1 MLSNSIRNT
10 INSKRGVSSFSNSY
24 SFLLDGVNEYLD
36 IPNADLSGILQG
48 NVQKSITFV
57 FYYTGGAYPAL
68 WSNGATVNN
77 RGMYFGL
84 NDSTGLV
91 FMQYHNTGGSLKTL
105 SSTGAFVLINTWN
118 VLTFNIDTTN
128 GSTVMLNGVDAT
140 GTDDT
145 TGNNVKANSDDFSI
159 GKGGVAGLNYFMG
172 YMNQVSINKI
182 LTLSEHT
189 DLYNGLKPKNPQ
201 ALFGVDNHLFFN
213 PDNSGSTA
221 QFSVL
226 DSVNGI
232 TATSV
237 NLEDSDKAVFNPY

>member
-10 INSKRGVSSFSNSY
+10 INSKRGISSFSNSY

-57 FYYTGGAYPAL
+57 FYNTGGSYPVL
-68 WSNGATVNN
+68 WSNGSTN
-77 RGMYFGL
+77 RGLYFYM
-84 NDSTGLV
+84 TA
-91 FMQYHNTGGSLKTL
+91 
-105 SSTGAFVLINTWN
+105 TGAISFGYTDAGSTARQTYTDVGKVSVNTWN
-118 VLTFNIDTTN
+118 VATFNVDTTN
-128 GSTVMLNGVDAT
+128 GSEIMVNGVNIPLLVDGSA
-140 GTDDT
+140 
-145 TGNNVKANSDDFSI
+145 GNNVIANSDDFSI
-159 GKGGVAGLNYFMG
+159 GKGGVAGLDYYMG
-172 YMNQVSINKI
+172 YINQISVNKI

-189 DLYNGLKPKNPQ
+189 DLYNSLKPKNPQ
-201 ALFGVDNHLFFN
+201 SLFGVDNHLFFN

-226 DSVNGI
+226 DSTNSI

-237 NLEDSDKAVFNPY
+237 NMEDADKTTTTPY